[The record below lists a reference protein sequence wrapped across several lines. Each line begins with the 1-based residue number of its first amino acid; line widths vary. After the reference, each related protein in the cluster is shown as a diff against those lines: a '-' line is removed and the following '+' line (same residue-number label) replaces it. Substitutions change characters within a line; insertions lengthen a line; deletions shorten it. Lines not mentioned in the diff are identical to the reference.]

1 MLELFSTYFNNFLL
15 YKMNCEVCGM
25 LVTLLN
31 NDRFFTIS
39 LPDKV
44 KGQYWIVDEDEKG
57 NKINLLEVEAV
68 DGEWKLKSNNNA
80 CVCSPDGSKAF
91 KYHVLKDYD
100 VCRIALMKSGGT
112 ALVVTEPD
120 TQDRKKYYKF
130 EVVNDSAEIVIGRDN
145 KADINYGLDSVS
157 SKHAILNYKDGRWT
171 ITDNGSTNGT
181 YVDGKRIEGTKSI
194 KFGSL
199 IYIMGLKIIVCNGF
213 IAMNNPDKK
222 LLINFDILSKLIS
235 PEITQIDEEEIE
247 VSSVDYYYRSPRF
260 KRDIKEKNIKV
271 DSPPASYIKEEMP
284 LIMVLGPSVTMGMAS
299 IVTAAYS
306 IYNAMQTGNYMS
318 AIPSMAMSV
327 SMLLGTILWPI
338 ISKKYEKSRN
348 KKKEKAR
355 LKKYEEYLDD
365 IKKEIKD
372 EIKLESEIIEENFNA
387 PVYWS
392 DIIQTKSRKL
402 WERTSEQNDF
412 LNVRVGLGE
421 RDAKIK
427 FSYQERRFTMDEDN
441 LQDKMLDICEN
452 TPKLTEVP
460 MTVSL
465 LEDNIFGIVGNDNC
479 IYRFL
484 NSILVQLSGQYSY
497 DEVKFAFILN
507 EKREKD
513 MLFVRRLPHVWDDNH
528 NIRFVATNPLEVKEI
543 SNYFEKI
550 IDARKE
556 NKNEN
561 GLGAMP
567 YYIVFVLDKKIGDKA
582 EMLKKIYKHR
592 KNINMS
598 VVYICNQ
605 LKNLPKECSKFIEL
619 NGDKARIYDKS
630 DITGTRLTITPEY
643 YTNTDLDVIASHL
656 ANSQLDLTDSAF
668 NLPKMI
674 TFLDMYGVGKIE
686 HLNAETRWKEN
697 NPVKSLETPIG
708 IDTMGE
714 LFTLD
719 LHEKFHGPHGL
730 VAGMTGSGKSEFIM
744 AFILSMALNYHPN
757 EVAFVLIDYKGGGM
771 AKAFEKLPHTAG
783 IITNLDGA
791 AVNRSLVSIQSELKR
806 RQAIFSEA
814 GKLVG
819 ESNIDIYKYQKLY
832 REGRVSEP
840 LQHLFII
847 SDEFAELKT
856 QQPEFME
863 QLVSAARIGRSLG
876 VHLILATQ
884 KPAGV
889 VDDQIWSNSKFRIC
903 LKVQDRADSM
913 DMLKR
918 PDAASLSD
926 TGRFYL
932 QVGYNELFELGQS
945 AWAGAPYIPSDK
957 VVKKRDTSVELL
969 DRCGNVVSSMKI
981 EKEQS
986 IKNPKKQLD
995 EITEYLSRIAK
1006 EDNISIRP
1014 LWLEPIPAQIFVEEL
1029 RQKYQ
1034 HFEREYYLNP
1044 IIGEYDDPAHQRQ
1057 NILTLPLSTE
1067 GNAIVYGT
1075 AGNGKTTFLA
1085 TMIYSLISTHTPDE
1099 VMIYVLDFS
1108 SETLR
1113 AFTKAPHVG
1122 DVLVSGDDEKIQNMF
1137 KMLDA
1142 EIQKRKQICSEYGG
1156 DYASYL
1162 ASGHTDMPNIVIAIN
1177 NYAGFSE
1184 IYEQYEENV
1193 QFQSRE
1199 GIKYGIYYVIT
1210 ALSTN
1215 AVRYRLQQNF
1225 KQMFALQMNDV
1236 SEYASVLGSTGGMIP
1251 SKIKGRGLIKTDSV
1265 YEFQTSYA
1273 TKNISAM
1280 FDDVRAYCEQ
1290 LLAYYGER
1298 KSAIP
1303 MLPEFI
1309 TADRFRGEY
1318 SLNMLP
1324 IGIAKENI
1332 ETKYLDIKNP
1342 PVSIITGRNLKEI
1355 APLLGG
1361 LMEELVELEG
1371 IDITIYDGTRRLDS
1385 DSLPFN
1391 VIVDGFE
1398 EEIREIYQTVL
1409 YRNNTYKKYN
1419 GNLPEN
1425 EKFEEI
1431 LIVFYGFS
1439 AIRTEL
1445 SDDGV
1450 QKIKVVLEKVVT
1462 EYNVSF
1468 IIIDSVDDMFKMSR
1482 ELWYK
1487 NHNPDKE
1494 GIFVGNGINDQ
1505 GALNVSSEPSI
1516 RRACEK
1522 TVESGYGYVI
1532 KNAIPELTKF
1542 IVSRMEAGD
1551 E

>member
-1 MLELFSTYFNNFLL
+1 
-15 YKMNCEVCGM
+15 M

-31 NDRFFTIS
+31 NNRYNTIS
-39 LPDKV
+39 LPEKTT
-44 KGQYWIVDEDEKG
+44 GQYWITDVDEKG
-57 NKINLLEVEAV
+57 TTYNLLEIEAV
-68 DGEWKLKSNNNA
+68 NGEWRMKSNHTA
-80 CVCSPDGSKAF
+80 CICSADGTKAF
-91 KYHVLKDYD
+91 KYHILNAFD
-100 VCRIALMKSGGT
+100 VCKVALMKSGGT
-112 ALVVTEPD
+112 ALVMTEPD
-120 TQDRKKYYKF
+120 TNDRKKYYKF
-130 EVVNDSAEIVIGRDN
+130 EIKKSDTEIVIGRDSS
-145 KADINYGLDSVS
+145 ADINYGLDSVS
-157 SKHAILNYKDGRWT
+157 SIHAILNYNNGNWS
-171 ITDNGSTNGT
+171 ITDNQSTNGT
-181 YVDGKRIEGTKSI
+181 YVDGKKIEGSTTLKY
-194 KFGSL
+194 GSS

-222 LLINFDILSKLIS
+222 IFINSEILKSLQT
-235 PEITQIDEEEIE
+235 PVITKIDEEEIE
-247 VSSVDYYYRSPRF
+247 VSTDEYYYRSPRF
-260 KRDIKEKNIKV
+260 KRDIKGKNIKV

-284 LIMVLGPSVTMGMAS
+284 LIMVLGPSVTMGLAS
-299 IVTAAYS
+299 LVTAGYS
-306 IYNAMQTGNYMS
+306 IYNAMNTGNVMS
-318 AIPSMAMSV
+318 AIPSIAMSA

-348 KKKEKAR
+348 KKKERAR
-355 LKKYEEYLDD
+355 IKKYEEYLDT
-365 IKKEIKD
+365 IKD
-372 EIKLESEIIEENFNA
+372 EIAQEVRTQSGIIEENFNA

-412 LNVRVGLGE
+412 LNVRIGLGE
-421 RDAKIK
+421 RDANIK
-427 FSYQERRFTMDEDN
+427 FSYQERRFTMDEDD
-441 LQDKMLDICEN
+441 LQDKMLEICEN

-465 LEDNIFGIVGNDNC
+465 LQDSVLGIIGNDNC
-479 IYRFL
+479 IYRFV
-484 NSILVQLSGQYSY
+484 NSILVQLSGQHSY
-497 DEVKFAFILN
+497 DEVKFAFLLN
-507 EKREKD
+507 EKQEKD
-513 MLFVRRLPHVWDDNH
+513 MLFVRRLPHIWDDTKS
-528 NIRFVATNPLEVKEI
+528 IRFLATNPTEAKEI
-543 SNYFEKI
+543 SNYFDKI
-550 IDARKE
+550 IETRIE
-556 NKNEN
+556 NKNDSDV
-561 GLGAMP
+561 GDMP
-567 YYIVFVLDKKIGDKA
+567 HYIVFVFDKKLGDKT

-592 KNINMS
+592 NKINMS
-598 VVYICNQ
+598 VIYICNQ

-619 NGDKARIYDKS
+619 NGDRAKIYDKN

-643 YTNTDLDVIASHL
+643 YTNTDLDTIASHL
-656 ANSQLDLTDSAF
+656 ANSQLDLTDSTF

-686 HLNAETRWKEN
+686 HLNAETRWREN

-714 LFTLD
+714 IFKLD

-814 GKLVG
+814 GKQVG
-819 ESNIDIYKYQKLY
+819 ESNIDIYKYQKLF
-832 REGRVSEP
+832 REGKVSEP

-856 QQPEFME
+856 QQPDFME

-945 AWAGAPYIPSDK
+945 AWAGAPYLPSDK
-957 VVKKRDTSVELL
+957 VVKQRDTSVELL
-969 DRCGNVVSSMKI
+969 DRCGTVISNMKMPT
-981 EKEQS
+981 EQV

-995 EITEYLSRIAK
+995 EITDYLARIAK
-1006 EDNISIRP
+1006 EENISVRP
-1014 LWLEPIPAQIFVEEL
+1014 LWLEPIPENIFVEDL
-1029 RQKYQ
+1029 RTKYCHSENTFQ
-1034 HFEREYYLNP
+1034 LNP

-1057 NILTLPLSTE
+1057 NILTLPLSEE

-1075 AGNGKTTFLA
+1075 AGNGKTTFLT
-1085 TMIYSLISTHTPDE
+1085 TMLYSLISTHTPDE
-1099 VMIYVLDFS
+1099 VMIYILDFS

-1113 AFTKAPHVG
+1113 AFAKAPHIG
-1122 DVLVSGDDEKIQNMF
+1122 DVMVSGDDEKIKNMF
-1137 KMLDA
+1137 RMVDG

-1156 DYASYL
+1156 DYASYI
-1162 ASGHTDMPNIVIAIN
+1162 ASGHTDIPNIVIAIN

-1184 IYEQYEENV
+1184 IYEEFEKYV

-1225 KQMFALQMNDV
+1225 KQMFALQMNDI
-1236 SEYASVLGSTGGMIP
+1236 SEYSSVLGSTGGMIP
-1251 SKIKGRGLIKTDSV
+1251 SKMKGRGLIKTDAI
-1265 YEFQTSYA
+1265 YEFQTAYA
-1273 TKNISAM
+1273 SENIQNI
-1280 FDDVRAYCEQ
+1280 FEDVRNYCNQ

-1298 KSAIP
+1298 ASAIP
-1303 MLPEFI
+1303 VLPEYI
-1309 TADRFRGEY
+1309 TADRFIGDIQLAR
-1318 SLNMLP
+1318 MP
-1324 IGIAKENI
+1324 IGISKESI
-1332 ETKYLDIKNP
+1332 ETQYVDLKTP
-1342 PVSIITGRNLKEI
+1342 PVTIITGNNPKELEAFI
-1355 APLLGG
+1355 YG
-1361 LMEELVELEG
+1361 LTEELVEIDDLSITVLDGSKSLEEDR
-1371 IDITIYDGTRRLDS
+1371 IPCNLI
-1385 DSLPFN
+1385 N
-1391 VIVDGFE
+1391 ENFE
-1398 EEIREIYQTVL
+1398 EEFIEIYQTVL

-1419 GNLPEN
+1419 GDLPE
-1425 EKFEEI
+1425 EEDFSQSVVI
-1431 LIVFYGFS
+1431 LHEFS
-1439 AIRTEL
+1439 KARQEL
-1445 SDDGV
+1445 SADAID
-1450 QKIKVVLEKVVT
+1450 KIKIVLEKVAT
-1462 EYNVSF
+1462 EYNISF
-1468 IIIDSVDDMFKMSR
+1468 IVTDITSDMFKLSR
-1482 ELWYK
+1482 EPWYK
-1487 NHNPDKE
+1487 HHNQN
-1494 GIFVGNGINDQ
+1494 GNGIYIGN
-1505 GALNVSSEPSI
+1505 GISEQ
-1516 RRACEK
+1516 
-1522 TVESGYGYVI
+1522 Y
-1532 KNAIPELTKF
+1532 AIPVPSDPNLKKTIDSGFGYSIKDSVPVLTKL
-1542 IVSRMEAGD
+1542 IVARSEAD
-1551 E
+1551 NE

>member
-1 MLELFSTYFNNFLL
+1 
-15 YKMNCEVCGM
+15 M
-25 LVTLLN
+25 LVSLLN
-31 NDRFFTIS
+31 YDRFNTIS

-44 KGQYWIVDEDEKG
+44 KGQYWIIDEDEKG
-57 NKINLLEVEAV
+57 NKYNLLEIEAV
-68 DGEWKLKSNNNA
+68 DGEWRIKSNNAA

-100 VCRIALMKSGGT
+100 VCRIALMKDGGT
-112 ALVVTEPD
+112 ALVMTEPD

-130 EVVNDSAEIVIGRDN
+130 EINGKEAEIVIGRD
-145 KADINYGLDSVS
+145 KSADINYALDSVS
-157 SKHAILNYKDGRWT
+157 SKHAVLKYKDGKWT
-171 ITDNGSTNGT
+171 ITDDGSTNGT
-181 YVDGKRIEGTKSI
+181 YVNGTRIEGTRSLKY
-194 KFGSL
+194 GSL
-199 IYIMGLKIIVCNGF
+199 IYIMGLKIVVCNGF

-222 LLINFDILSKLIS
+222 LLINFDILSKMKN
-235 PEITQIDEEEIE
+235 PEILQMDEEEIE
-247 VSSVDYYYRSPRF
+247 VSPIDYYYRSPRF
-260 KRDIKEKNIKV
+260 KRDIKEKTIKV

-284 LIMVLGPSVTMGMAS
+284 LIMVLGPSVTMGIAS
-299 IVTAAYS
+299 IVTAVYS
-306 IYNAMQTGNYMS
+306 IYNAIQTGNFVS

-365 IKKEIKD
+365 IKREIKD
-372 EIKLESEIIEENFNA
+372 EVKLESEIIEENFNA

-441 LQDKMLDICEN
+441 LQDKMLEICEN

-465 LEDNIFGIVGNDNC
+465 MKDNIFGIVGNDNC

-484 NSILVQLSGQYSY
+484 NSIIVQLSGQHSY
-497 DEVKFAFILN
+497 DEVKFSFILN
-507 EKREKD
+507 EKQERD
-513 MLFVRRLPHVWDDNH
+513 MLYVRRLPHVWDDNH
-528 NIRFVATNPLEVKEI
+528 NIRFVATNPTEAKEL
-543 SNYFEKI
+543 SNYFDKI
-550 IDARKE
+550 IETRKE
-556 NKNEN
+556 HKNDN
-561 GLGAMP
+561 GNGTMP
-567 YYIVFVLDKKIGDKA
+567 YYIVFVLDKKVGDKA
-582 EMLKKIYKHR
+582 EMLKKIYKYR

-619 NGDKARIYDKS
+619 NGDKAKIYDKS

-643 YTNTDLDVIASHL
+643 YSNTDLDIIASHL

-945 AWAGAPYIPSDK
+945 AWAGAPYIPTDK

-969 DRCGNVVSSMKI
+969 DRCGNVISGMKI
-981 EKEQS
+981 EKERTVT
-986 IKNPKKQLD
+986 NPKKQLD
-995 EITEYLSRIAK
+995 EITEYLARIASEEK
-1006 EDNISIRP
+1006 ISVRP
-1014 LWLEPIPAQIFVEEL
+1014 LWLEPIPSQIFVEKL
-1029 RQKYQ
+1029 REKYQ
-1034 HFEREYYLNP
+1034 HTENVFNLNP
-1044 IIGEYDDPAHQRQ
+1044 IIGEYDNPAHQSQ

-1075 AGNGKTTFLA
+1075 AGNGKTTFLT

-1099 VMIYVLDFS
+1099 VMVYVLDFS

-1113 AFTKAPHVG
+1113 AFAKAPHVG

-1137 KMLDA
+1137 KMIDS

-1156 DYASYL
+1156 DYASYV

-1236 SEYASVLGSTGGMIP
+1236 SEYASVLGSTSGMIP
-1251 SKIKGRGLIKTDSV
+1251 SKMKGRGLIKTDAV
-1265 YEFQTSYA
+1265 YEFQTAYA
-1273 TKNISAM
+1273 TENISSI
-1280 FDDVRAYCEQ
+1280 FDDVRNYCNQ
-1290 LLAYYGER
+1290 LVAYYGER

-1303 MLPEFI
+1303 MLPEYI
-1309 TADRFRGEY
+1309 TADKFQDQW
-1318 SLNMLP
+1318 SLSSMP
-1324 IGIAKENI
+1324 IGISKDSI
-1332 ETKYLDIKNP
+1332 EIQYLDLKNP
-1342 PVSIITGRNLKEI
+1342 PVSIVTGRNIKDIDPMLC
-1355 APLLGG
+1355 G
-1361 LMEELVELEG
+1361 LIEELVELED
-1371 IDITIYDGTRRLDS
+1371 INITIYDGTRRLDA
-1385 DSLPFN
+1385 DSMPCN
-1391 VIVDGFE
+1391 VIADGFE
-1398 EEIREIYQTVL
+1398 DEIREIYQTVL

-1419 GNLPEN
+1419 GNLPED
-1425 EKFEEI
+1425 EVFEENI
-1431 LIVFYGFS
+1431 IIFHGFS
-1439 AIRTEL
+1439 EIRSEL
-1445 SDDGV
+1445 SEDGLL
-1450 QKIKVVLEKVVT
+1450 KIKTVLEKVAS
-1462 EYNVSF
+1462 EYNESF
-1468 IIIDSVDDMFKMSR
+1468 IIIDTVEDMFKMSR

-1487 NHNPDKE
+1487 NQNPNKE
-1494 GIFVGNGINDQ
+1494 GIYIGNGITEQ
-1505 GALNVSSEPSI
+1505 GAINVTSDATI
-1516 RRACEK
+1516 KRAFQKPVEK
-1522 TVESGYGYVI
+1522 GFGYVVR
-1532 KNAIPELTKF
+1532 NSMPVLTKF
-1542 IVSRMEAGD
+1542 LVSRMEAGD